1 MAVRALESLPRGE
14 ILIPHEEEFQPVV
27 AVRNTMLQASLSEL
41 REAGYFERYAKN
53 IDPDVLEELTSN
65 LGPGW
70 VPIELAD
77 AHYRACDAMGLSAEE
92 LHRIG
97 QAVGVR
103 VRQTLIVVADNRT
116 SDEPVDVW
124 TIVGQLHR
132 VWKRVYQGGSV
143 QIVKLGPRD
152 ELIEL
157 RGHSLYR
164 HPYFRFASIAAMT
177 AAHEAVGA
185 RIELNRIV
193 RYDTLT
199 HEIVI
204 HLSWA

>member
-1 MAVRALESLPRGE
+1 MLSPLESLPRGE
-14 ILIPHEEEFQPVV
+14 ILIPHEADFQPLM
-27 AVRNTMLQASLSEL
+27 AVRNTIIQASLGEL
-41 REAGYFERYAKN
+41 REAGYYERYAQN
-53 IDPDVLEELTSN
+53 IHPSILHELTSN
-65 LGPGW
+65 LAPSW
-70 VPIELAD
+70 VPIDLAD
-77 AHYRACDAMGLSAEE
+77 AHYQACDGMGLNAEE

-103 VRQTLIVVADNRT
+103 VRQTSIVVPGNKT
-116 SDEPVDVW
+116 SDAPVNVW

-164 HPYFRFASIAAMT
+164 HSYFRFGSLAAIT

-185 RIELNRIV
+185 RIEMNRIV
-193 RYDTLT
+193 RYDPQT

-204 HLSWA
+204 HLAWA